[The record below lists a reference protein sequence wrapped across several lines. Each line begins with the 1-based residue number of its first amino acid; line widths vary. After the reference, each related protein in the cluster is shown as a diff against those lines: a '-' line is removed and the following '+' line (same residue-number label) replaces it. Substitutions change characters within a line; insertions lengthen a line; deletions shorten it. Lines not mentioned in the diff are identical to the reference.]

1 MSKEALYGKHIIT
14 YQKILTKKL
23 KLVLGNIENT
33 LNTMAIQSG
42 KSNLWK
48 IMGQINFNKY
58 IAGERE
64 DRENHRLKET
74 YLKDM

>member
-1 MSKEALYGKHIIT
+1 MEKHIIT

-23 KLVLGNIENT
+23 KVVLGNIENT

-58 IAGERE
+58 VAGERE
-64 DRENHRLKET
+64 DRENDR
-74 YLKDM
+74 